1 MASKEK
7 QKKIVSNTAYT
18 IGGALLMNG
27 VLQVLVYPLLNRF
40 MGSDQLGELLYLMGL
55 VAILCPSVG
64 QALNTS
70 RLVVRRD
77 YQVKNGDYNILLLLF
92 GGVGTAVTLMVG
104 KNSMTSVS
112 VIFWTVLLLMTTI
125 FRYYGDVEYRLNL
138 NYRNYFNY
146 YAVLTGGYVAGFGL
160 YLLTK
165 NWFLVFVTG
174 EVAAL
179 IYLAATGTVFH
190 GFFKRSSWFGT
201 AFQRGGF
208 LVVSYLITNL
218 TLNIDRLVLEHL
230 IGHLAVTQYY
240 VTSLIG
246 KTLVLLVAPVN
257 TIIISYLTRNQERMG
272 RKQFLQFTGI
282 GVGVSLVFFTGSQI
296 GTPLFVWLFY
306 GDLYES
312 VKGMMTVVNLSQ
324 ILGVLSA
331 YLFIVVLTFTEEKW
345 QLILQI
351 FHLVIITALVLL
363 FTKNSGIMGFAEAVL
378 IANTIRVAAVIL
390 LGFWKAGD
398 RKAGDRKAQPLKQ

>member
-1 MASKEK
+1 MAAKTN
-7 QKKIVSNTAYT
+7 QKRIVSNTAYT

-27 VLQVLVYPLLNRF
+27 VLQVLVYPLLNRI

-64 QALNTS
+64 QALNTR

-77 YQVKNGDYNILLLLF
+77 YEVSNGDYNILLLLF
-92 GGVGTAVTLMVG
+92 GGVGTAAALIVA
-104 KNSMTSVS
+104 KASMTTPL
-112 VIFWTVLLLMTTI
+112 VILWTVILLMTTI

-138 NYRNYFNY
+138 NYQKYFIY
-146 YAVLTGGYVAGFGL
+146 YTVLTVGYVAGFGL

-165 NWFLVFVTG
+165 NWFLVFITG
-174 EVAAL
+174 EAAAI
-179 IYLAATGTVFH
+179 IYLAATGTVFR
-190 GFFKRSSWFGT
+190 GFFDRSRWFGK

-208 LVVSYLITNL
+208 LVFSYLITNL
-218 TLNIDRLVLEHL
+218 TLNIDRLVLENL

-257 TIIISYLTRNQERMG
+257 TIIISYLTRKQERMN
-272 RKQFLQFTGI
+272 RRQFMMFTGI
-282 GVGVSLVFFTGSQI
+282 GIGVSFVFFICAQI
-296 GTPLFVWLFY
+296 GTPIFVKLFY
-306 GDLYES
+306 SDLYDS
-312 VKGMMTVVNLSQ
+312 VKEMITVVNLSQ

-345 QLILQI
+345 QLLLQI
-351 FHLVIITALVLL
+351 FHLAVIVALVLL
-363 FTKNSGIMGFAEAVL
+363 FTGSGGIMGFAEAVL
-378 IANTIRVAAVIL
+378 IANAIRVAAVIL
-390 LGFWKAGD
+390 LGLVKAG
-398 RKAGDRKAQPLKQ
+398 K

>member
-7 QKKIVSNTAYT
+7 QKRIVSNTAYT

-27 VLQVLVYPLLNRF
+27 VLQILVYPLLNRF
-40 MGSDQLGELLYLMGL
+40 MGSGQLGELLYLMGL

-77 YQVKNGDYNILLLLF
+77 YEVKNGDYNVLLLLF
-92 GGVGTAVTLMVG
+92 GGVGILATLFVA
-104 KNSMTSVS
+104 KNSMTSPAAAV
-112 VIFWTVLLLMTTI
+112 WTAVLLLTTI

-138 NYRNYFNY
+138 NYRNYFMY
-146 YAVLTGGYVAGFGL
+146 YCVLSAGYVAGFGL

-174 EVAAL
+174 EGAAL
-179 IYLAATGTVFH
+179 VYLALTGTVFR
-190 GFFKRSSWFGT
+190 GFFRTGQWFGK
-201 AFQRGGF
+201 ALQRGGF
-208 LVVSYLITNL
+208 LVFSYLITNL

-257 TIIISYLTRNQERMG
+257 TILISYLTRNKERMN
-272 RKQFLQFTGI
+272 RKQFLGFTGI
-282 GVGVSLVFFTGSQI
+282 GVFVSLVFFIGAQI
-296 GTPLFVWLFY
+296 GTPIFIRLFY
-306 GDLYES
+306 GDLYDS
-312 VKGMMTVVNLSQ
+312 VRGMVTVVNLSQ

-345 QLILQI
+345 QLILQLI
-351 FHLVIITALVLL
+351 HLVIITGLVLL
-363 FTKNSGIMGFAEAVL
+363 FTKNSGIMGFAESVL
-378 IANTIRVAAVIL
+378 IANAIRVAAVVL
-390 LGFWKAGD
+390 LGLWKSGNSAI
-398 RKAGDRKAQPLKQ
+398 KKNEE

>member
-27 VLQVLVYPLLNRF
+27 VLQILIYPLLNRM

-77 YQVKNGDYNILLLLF
+77 YEVKNGDYNFLLLLF
-92 GGVGTAVTLMVG
+92 GGIGTVITLVVAKKSMV
-104 KNSMTSVS
+104 SLP
-112 VIFWTVLLLMTTI
+112 VILWTAILLMTTI

-138 NYRNYFNY
+138 NYKRYFIY
-146 YAVLTGGYVAGFGL
+146 YCVLTVGYVAGFGI
-160 YLLTK
+160 YFLTE
-165 NWFLVFVTG
+165 NWFWVFVTG
-174 EVAAL
+174 EVASL
-179 IYLAATGTVFH
+179 IYLGITGSVFH
-190 GFFKRSSWFGT
+190 GFWKTSPFLGE
-201 AFQRGGF
+201 AFRRGVF
-208 LVVSYLITNL
+208 LVFSYLITNL

-257 TIIISYLTRNQERMG
+257 TIIISYLTRKKERMD
-272 RKQFLQFTGI
+272 RKQFLIFTGI
-282 GVGVSLVFFTGSQI
+282 GGAVSLAFFVGAQI
-296 GTPLFVWLFY
+296 GTPIFVKLFY

-312 VKGMMTVVNLSQ
+312 VRGMVTVVNLSQ
-324 ILGVLSA
+324 ILGVFSA

-345 QLILQI
+345 QLILQVV
-351 FHLVIITALVLL
+351 HLVVITALVLI
-363 FTKNSGIMGFAEAVL
+363 FTQKRGIMGFAVSVL
-378 IANTIRVAAVIL
+378 IANGVRVAAVIL
-390 LGFWKAGD
+390 LGVWKA
-398 RKAGDRKAQPLKQ
+398 AGIQKQGNQKNEL

>member
-146 YAVLTGGYVAGFGL
+146 YVVLTVGYVAGFGL

-282 GVGVSLVFFTGSQI
+282 GVGVSLVFFIGSQI

-378 IANTIRVAAVIL
+378 IANVIRVAAVIL

-398 RKAGDRKAQPLKQ
+398 RKAQPLKQ

>member
-1 MASKEK
+1 MASMEK
-7 QKKIVSNTAYT
+7 QKRIVSNTAYT

-27 VLQVLVYPLLNRF
+27 VLQILVYPLLNRF

-77 YQVKNGDYNILLLLF
+77 YGVTNGDYDILLLVF
-92 GGVGTAVTLMVG
+92 GGIGTLVSLCAAKG
-104 KNSMTSVS
+104 SMTSGMTVL
-112 VIFWTVLLLMTTI
+112 WTILLLMITI

-138 NYRNYFNY
+138 NYRKYFCY
-146 YAVLTGGYVAGFGL
+146 YAVLTAGYVAGFGL
-160 YLLTK
+160 YLLTE
-165 NWFLVFVTG
+165 NWFLVFITG
-174 EVAAL
+174 EAACL
-179 IYLAATGTVFH
+179 VYLGATGTVFH
-190 GFFKRSSWFGT
+190 EFFRRSQWFKM
-201 AFQRGGF
+201 ALQRGGF
-208 LVVSYLITNL
+208 LVFSYLITNL
-218 TLNIDRLVLEHL
+218 TLNIDRIVLEHL

-257 TIIISYLTRNQERMG
+257 TIIISYLTRKQERMG
-272 RKQFLQFTGI
+272 RKQFLMFTGI
-282 GVGVSLVFFTGSQI
+282 GLGVSFVFFIGAQV

-306 GDLYES
+306 RDLYES

-351 FHLVIITALVLL
+351 FHLILIVALVLF
-363 FTKNSGIMGFAEAVL
+363 FTGSSGIMGFANAVL
-378 IANTIRVAAVIL
+378 IANAVRVAAVIL
-390 LGFWKAGD
+390 LGLWKSGQKAG
-398 RKAGDRKAQPLKQ
+398 KTV

>member
-1 MASKEK
+1 MAAKTN
-7 QKKIVSNTAYT
+7 QKRIVSNTAYT

-27 VLQVLVYPLLNRF
+27 VLQILVYPLLNRI

-77 YQVKNGDYNILLLLF
+77 YDVSNGDYNILLLLF
-92 GGVGTAVTLMVG
+92 GGVGTVVALIVA
-104 KNSMTSVS
+104 KSSMTTPL
-112 VIFWTVLLLMTTI
+112 IILWTIILLMTTI

-138 NYRNYFNY
+138 NYQKYFIY
-146 YAVLTGGYVAGFGL
+146 YTVLTVGYVAGFGL

-165 NWFLVFVTG
+165 NWFLVFITG
-174 EVAAL
+174 EAAAI
-179 IYLAATGTVFH
+179 IYLAATGTVFR
-190 GFFKRSSWFGT
+190 GFFDRSRWFNK

-208 LVVSYLITNL
+208 LVFSYLITNL
-218 TLNIDRLVLEHL
+218 TLNIDRLVLENL

-246 KTLVLLVAPVN
+246 KTLVLLVAPIN
-257 TIIISYLTRNQERMG
+257 TIIISYLTRKQERMN
-272 RKQFLQFTGI
+272 RKQFMMFTGI
-282 GVGVSLVFFTGSQI
+282 GIGVSFVFFICAQI
-296 GTPLFVWLFY
+296 GTPIFVKLFY
-306 GDLYES
+306 GDLYDS
-312 VKGMMTVVNLSQ
+312 VKGMITVVNLSQ

-345 QLILQI
+345 QLLLQI
-351 FHLVIITALVLL
+351 FHLVVIVALVLL
-363 FTKNSGIMGFAEAVL
+363 FTGSDGIMGFAEAVL
-378 IANTIRVAAVIL
+378 IANATRVAAVIL
-390 LGFWKAGD
+390 LGLIKAG
-398 RKAGDRKAQPLKQ
+398 K

>member
-1 MASKEK
+1 MASIER
-7 QKKIVSNTAYT
+7 QKRIVSNTAYT

-27 VLQVLVYPLLNRF
+27 VLQILVYPLLNRF

-77 YQVKNGDYNILLLLF
+77 YEVSNGDYNILLLAF
-92 GGVGTAVTLMVG
+92 GGIGTLVSLGVA
-104 KNSMTSVS
+104 KDSMTSGMV
-112 VIFWTVLLLMTTI
+112 VLWTVILLMTTI

-138 NYRNYFNY
+138 NYRRYFCY
-146 YAVLTGGYVAGFGL
+146 YAVLTAGYVAGFGL

-165 NWFLVFVTG
+165 NWFLVFITG
-174 EVAAL
+174 EAACL
-179 IYLAATGTVFH
+179 VYLAATGTVFH
-190 GFFKRSSWFGT
+190 EFFRKSQWFGK
-201 AFQRGGF
+201 ALQRGGF
-208 LVVSYLITNL
+208 LVFSYLITNL
-218 TLNIDRLVLEHL
+218 TLNIDRIVLEHL

-257 TIIISYLTRNQERMG
+257 TIIISYLTRKQERMG
-272 RKQFLQFTGI
+272 RKQFLAFTGI
-282 GVGVSLVFFTGSQI
+282 GLGVSLVFFIGSQI

-306 GDLYES
+306 RDLYES

-331 YLFIVVLTFTEEKW
+331 YLFIVVLTFTDEKW
-345 QLILQI
+345 QLFLQI
-351 FHLVIITALVLL
+351 FHLILITVLVLI
-363 FTKNSGIMGFAEAVL
+363 FTGSRGIMGFAVAVL
-378 IANTIRVAAVIL
+378 IANAVRVAAVIL
-390 LGFWKAGD
+390 LGLWKSG
-398 RKAGDRKAQPLKQ
+398 KI

>member
-1 MASKEK
+1 MAAKTN
-7 QKKIVSNTAYT
+7 QKRIVSNTAYT

-27 VLQVLVYPLLNRF
+27 VLQVLVYPLLNRI

-77 YQVKNGDYNILLLLF
+77 YEVSNGDYNILLLLF
-92 GGVGTAVTLMVG
+92 GGVGTAAALIVA
-104 KNSMTSVS
+104 KASMTTPL
-112 VIFWTVLLLMTTI
+112 VILWTVILLMTTI

-138 NYRNYFNY
+138 NYQKYFIY
-146 YAVLTGGYVAGFGL
+146 YTVLTVGYVAGFGL

-165 NWFLVFVTG
+165 NWFLVFITG
-174 EVAAL
+174 EAAAI
-179 IYLAATGTVFH
+179 IYLAATGTVFR
-190 GFFKRSSWFGT
+190 GFFDRSKWFGK

-208 LVVSYLITNL
+208 LVFSYLITNL
-218 TLNIDRLVLEHL
+218 TLNIDRLVLENL

-257 TIIISYLTRNQERMG
+257 TIIISYLTRKQERMN
-272 RKQFLQFTGI
+272 RRQFMMFTGI
-282 GVGVSLVFFTGSQI
+282 GIGVSFVFFICAQI
-296 GTPLFVWLFY
+296 GTPIFVKLFY
-306 GDLYES
+306 SDLYDS
-312 VKGMMTVVNLSQ
+312 VKEMITVVNLSQ

-345 QLILQI
+345 QLLLQI
-351 FHLVIITALVLL
+351 FHLAVIVALVLL
-363 FTKNSGIMGFAEAVL
+363 FTGSGGIMGFAEAVL
-378 IANTIRVAAVIL
+378 IANAIRVAAVIL
-390 LGFWKAGD
+390 LGLVKAGN
-398 RKAGDRKAQPLKQ
+398 

>member
-1 MASKEK
+1 MAAKTN
-7 QKKIVSNTAYT
+7 QKRIVSNTAYT

-27 VLQVLVYPLLNRF
+27 VLQVLVYPLLNRI

-77 YQVKNGDYNILLLLF
+77 YDVSNGDYNILLLLF
-92 GGVGTAVTLMVG
+92 GGVGTVVALVVA
-104 KNSMTSVS
+104 KSSMTTPM
-112 VIFWTVLLLMTTI
+112 VILWTIILLMTTI

-138 NYRNYFNY
+138 NYQKYFIY
-146 YAVLTGGYVAGFGL
+146 YTVLTVGYVAGFGL

-165 NWFLVFVTG
+165 NWFLVFITG
-174 EVAAL
+174 EAAAI
-179 IYLAATGTVFH
+179 IYLAATGTVFR
-190 GFFKRSSWFGT
+190 GFFDRSKWFNK
-201 AFQRGGF
+201 ASQRGGF
-208 LVVSYLITNL
+208 LVFSYLITNL
-218 TLNIDRLVLEHL
+218 TLNIDRLVLENL

-257 TIIISYLTRNQERMG
+257 TIIISYLTRKQERIN
-272 RKQFLQFTGI
+272 RKQFMMFTGI
-282 GVGVSLVFFTGSQI
+282 GIGVSFVFFICAQI
-296 GTPLFVWLFY
+296 GTPIFVKLFY
-306 GDLYES
+306 GDLYDS
-312 VKGMMTVVNLSQ
+312 VKGMITVVNLSQ

-345 QLILQI
+345 QLLLQI
-351 FHLVIITALVLL
+351 FHLVVIVALVLL
-363 FTKNSGIMGFAEAVL
+363 FTGSDGIMGFAEAVL
-378 IANTIRVAAVIL
+378 IANATRVAAVIL
-390 LGFWKAGD
+390 LGLIKAG
-398 RKAGDRKAQPLKQ
+398 K

>member
-272 RKQFLQFTGI
+272 KKQFLQFTGI
-282 GVGVSLVFFTGSQI
+282 GAGVSLVFFIGSQI

-351 FHLVIITALVLL
+351 VHLVIITALVLL

-378 IANTIRVAAVIL
+378 IANAIRVAAVIL
-390 LGFWKAGD
+390 LGLWKAGG
-398 RKAGDRKAQPLKQ
+398 RKSQPLKQ

>member
-1 MASKEK
+1 MTSKTN
-7 QKKIVSNTAYT
+7 QKRIVSNTAYT

-27 VLQVLVYPLLNRF
+27 VLQVLVYPLLNRI

-77 YQVKNGDYNILLLLF
+77 YDVSNGDYNILLLLF
-92 GGVGTAVTLMVG
+92 GGVGTVVALVVA
-104 KNSMTSVS
+104 KSSMTTPM
-112 VIFWTVLLLMTTI
+112 VILWTIILLMTTI

-138 NYRNYFNY
+138 NYQKYFIY
-146 YAVLTGGYVAGFGL
+146 YTVLTVGYVAGFGL

-165 NWFLVFVTG
+165 NWFLVFITG
-174 EVAAL
+174 EAAAI
-179 IYLAATGTVFH
+179 IYLAATGTVFR
-190 GFFKRSSWFGT
+190 GFFDRSKWFNK

-208 LVVSYLITNL
+208 LVFSYLITNL
-218 TLNIDRLVLEHL
+218 TLNIDRLVLENL

-257 TIIISYLTRNQERMG
+257 TIIISYLTRKQERIN
-272 RKQFLQFTGI
+272 RKQFMMFTGI
-282 GVGVSLVFFTGSQI
+282 GIGVSFVFFICAQI
-296 GTPLFVWLFY
+296 GTPIFVKLFY
-306 GDLYES
+306 GDLYDS
-312 VKGMMTVVNLSQ
+312 VKGMITVVNLSQ

-345 QLILQI
+345 QLLLQI
-351 FHLVIITALVLL
+351 FHLAVIVALVLL
-363 FTKNSGIMGFAEAVL
+363 FTGSGGIMGFAEAVL
-378 IANTIRVAAVIL
+378 IANAIRVAAVIL
-390 LGFWKAGD
+390 LGLIKAG
-398 RKAGDRKAQPLKQ
+398 K

>member
-1 MASKEK
+1 MAAKTN
-7 QKKIVSNTAYT
+7 QKRIVSNTAYT

-27 VLQVLVYPLLNRF
+27 VLQILVYPLLNRI

-77 YQVKNGDYNILLLLF
+77 YDVSNGDYNILLLLF
-92 GGVGTAVTLMVG
+92 GGVGTVVALVVA
-104 KNSMTSVS
+104 KSSMTTPM
-112 VIFWTVLLLMTTI
+112 VILWTIILLMTTI

-138 NYRNYFNY
+138 NYQKYFIY
-146 YAVLTGGYVAGFGL
+146 YTVLTVGYVAGFGL

-165 NWFLVFVTG
+165 NWFLVFITG
-174 EVAAL
+174 EAAAI
-179 IYLAATGTVFH
+179 IYLAATGTVFR
-190 GFFKRSSWFGT
+190 GFFDRSRWFGK

-208 LVVSYLITNL
+208 LVFSYLITNL
-218 TLNIDRLVLEHL
+218 TLNIDRLVLENL

-246 KTLVLLVAPVN
+246 KTLVLLVAPIN
-257 TIIISYLTRNQERMG
+257 TIIISYLTRKQERMN
-272 RKQFLQFTGI
+272 RKQFMMFTGI
-282 GVGVSLVFFTGSQI
+282 GIGVSFVFFICAQI
-296 GTPLFVWLFY
+296 GTPIFVKLFY
-306 GDLYES
+306 GDLYDS
-312 VKGMMTVVNLSQ
+312 VKEMITVVNLSQ

-345 QLILQI
+345 QLLLQI
-351 FHLVIITALVLL
+351 FHLVVIVALVLL
-363 FTKNSGIMGFAEAVL
+363 FTGSGGIMGFAEAVL
-378 IANTIRVAAVIL
+378 IANAIRVAAVIL
-390 LGFWKAGD
+390 LGLVKAG
-398 RKAGDRKAQPLKQ
+398 K

>member
-1 MASKEK
+1 MAAKTN
-7 QKKIVSNTAYT
+7 QKRIVSNTAYT

-27 VLQVLVYPLLNRF
+27 VLQILVYPLLNRI

-77 YQVKNGDYNILLLLF
+77 YEVSNGDYNILLLLF
-92 GGVGTAVTLMVG
+92 GGVGTVVALVVA
-104 KNSMTSVS
+104 KASMTTPM
-112 VIFWTVLLLMTTI
+112 VILCTIILLMTTI

-138 NYRNYFNY
+138 NYQKYFIY
-146 YAVLTGGYVAGFGL
+146 YTVLTVGYVAGFGL

-165 NWFLVFVTG
+165 NWFLVFITG
-174 EVAAL
+174 EAAAI
-179 IYLAATGTVFH
+179 IYLAVTGTVFR
-190 GFFKRSSWFGT
+190 GFSDRSRWFNK

-208 LVVSYLITNL
+208 LVFSYLITNL
-218 TLNIDRLVLEHL
+218 TLNIDRLVLENL

-246 KTLVLLVAPVN
+246 KTLVLLVAPIN
-257 TIIISYLTRNQERMG
+257 TIIISYLTRKQERMN
-272 RKQFLQFTGI
+272 RKQFMIFTGI
-282 GVGVSLVFFTGSQI
+282 GIGVSFVFFICAQI
-296 GTPLFVWLFY
+296 GTPIFVKLFY
-306 GDLYES
+306 GDLYDS
-312 VKGMMTVVNLSQ
+312 VKEMITVVNLSQ

-345 QLILQI
+345 QLLLQI
-351 FHLVIITALVLL
+351 LHLVVIVALVLL
-363 FTKNSGIMGFAEAVL
+363 FTGSGGIMGFAGAVL
-378 IANTIRVAAVIL
+378 IANVIRVAAVIM
-390 LGFWKAGD
+390 LGLIKAG
-398 RKAGDRKAQPLKQ
+398 K

>member
-1 MASKEK
+1 MASKTN
-7 QKKIVSNTAYT
+7 QKRIVSNTAYT

-27 VLQVLVYPLLNRF
+27 VLQILVYPLLNRI

-77 YQVKNGDYNILLLLF
+77 YDVSNGDYNILLLLF
-92 GGVGTAVTLMVG
+92 GGVGTVVALVVA
-104 KNSMTSVS
+104 KSSMTTPL
-112 VIFWTVLLLMTTI
+112 VILWTIILLMTTI

-138 NYRNYFNY
+138 NYQKYFIY
-146 YAVLTGGYVAGFGL
+146 YTVLTVGYVAGFGF

-165 NWFLVFVTG
+165 NWFLVFITG
-174 EVAAL
+174 EAAAI
-179 IYLAATGTVFH
+179 IYLAATGTVFR
-190 GFFKRSSWFGT
+190 GFFDRSKWFNK

-208 LVVSYLITNL
+208 LVFSYLITNL
-218 TLNIDRLVLEHL
+218 TLNIDRLVLENL

-246 KTLVLLVAPVN
+246 KTLVLLVAPIN
-257 TIIISYLTRNQERMG
+257 TIIISYLTRKQERMN
-272 RKQFLQFTGI
+272 RKQFMMFTGI
-282 GVGVSLVFFTGSQI
+282 GIGVSLVFFICAQI
-296 GTPLFVWLFY
+296 GTPIFVKLFY
-306 GDLYES
+306 GDLYDS
-312 VKGMMTVVNLSQ
+312 VKQMITVVNLSQ

-345 QLILQI
+345 QLLLQI
-351 FHLVIITALVLL
+351 FHLVVIVALVLL
-363 FTKNSGIMGFAEAVL
+363 FTGSGGIMGFAEAVL
-378 IANTIRVAAVIL
+378 IANAIRVAAVIL
-390 LGFWKAGD
+390 LGLIKAG
-398 RKAGDRKAQPLKQ
+398 K

>member
-1 MASKEK
+1 MAAKTN
-7 QKKIVSNTAYT
+7 QKRIVSNTAYT

-27 VLQVLVYPLLNRF
+27 VLQVLVYPLLNRI

-77 YQVKNGDYNILLLLF
+77 YDVSNGDYNILLLLF
-92 GGVGTAVTLMVG
+92 GGVGTVVALVVA
-104 KNSMTSVS
+104 KSSMTTPM
-112 VIFWTVLLLMTTI
+112 VILWTIILLMTTI

-138 NYRNYFNY
+138 NYQKYFIY
-146 YAVLTGGYVAGFGL
+146 YTVLTVGYVAGFGL

-165 NWFLVFVTG
+165 NWFLVFITG
-174 EVAAL
+174 EAAAI
-179 IYLAATGTVFH
+179 IYLAATGTVFR
-190 GFFKRSSWFGT
+190 GFFDRSKWFNK
-201 AFQRGGF
+201 ASQRGGF
-208 LVVSYLITNL
+208 LVFSYLITNL
-218 TLNIDRLVLEHL
+218 TLNIDRLVLENL

-257 TIIISYLTRNQERMG
+257 TIIISYLTRKQERIN
-272 RKQFLQFTGI
+272 RKQFMMFTGI
-282 GVGVSLVFFTGSQI
+282 GIGVSFVFFICAQI
-296 GTPLFVWLFY
+296 GTPIFVKLFY
-306 GDLYES
+306 GDLYDS
-312 VKGMMTVVNLSQ
+312 VKGMITVVNLSQ

-345 QLILQI
+345 QLLLQI
-351 FHLVIITALVLL
+351 FHLVVIVALVLL
-363 FTKNSGIMGFAEAVL
+363 FTGSGGIMGFAEAVL
-378 IANTIRVAAVIL
+378 IANAIRVAAVIL
-390 LGFWKAGD
+390 LGLIKAG
-398 RKAGDRKAQPLKQ
+398 K

>member
-1 MASKEK
+1 
-7 QKKIVSNTAYT
+7 
-18 IGGALLMNG
+18 MNG

-92 GGVGTAVTLMVG
+92 GGMGTVVTLMVG

-146 YAVLTGGYVAGFGL
+146 YAVLTVGYVAGFGL

-282 GVGVSLVFFTGSQI
+282 GVGVSLVF
-296 GTPLFVWLFY
+296 L
-306 GDLYES
+306 
-312 VKGMMTVVNLSQ
+312 
-324 ILGVLSA
+324 
-331 YLFIVVLTFTEEKW
+331 
-345 QLILQI
+345 
-351 FHLVIITALVLL
+351 
-363 FTKNSGIMGFAEAVL
+363 
-378 IANTIRVAAVIL
+378 
-390 LGFWKAGD
+390 
-398 RKAGDRKAQPLKQ
+398 

>member
-1 MASKEK
+1 MAAKTN
-7 QKKIVSNTAYT
+7 QKRIVSNTAYT

-27 VLQVLVYPLLNRF
+27 VLQVLVYPLLNRI

-77 YQVKNGDYNILLLLF
+77 YDVSNGDYNILLLLF
-92 GGVGTAVTLMVG
+92 GGIGTVVALVVA
-104 KNSMTSVS
+104 KSSMTTPM
-112 VIFWTVLLLMTTI
+112 VILWTIILLMTTI

-138 NYRNYFNY
+138 NYQKYFIY
-146 YAVLTGGYVAGFGL
+146 YTVLTVGYVAGFGL

-165 NWFLVFVTG
+165 NWFLVFITG
-174 EVAAL
+174 EAAAI
-179 IYLAATGTVFH
+179 IYLAATGTVFR
-190 GFFKRSSWFGT
+190 GFFDRSKWFNK

-208 LVVSYLITNL
+208 LVFSYLITNL
-218 TLNIDRLVLEHL
+218 TLNIDRLVLENL

-257 TIIISYLTRNQERMG
+257 TIIISYLTRKQERIN
-272 RKQFLQFTGI
+272 RKQFMMFTGI
-282 GVGVSLVFFTGSQI
+282 GIGVSFVFFICAQI
-296 GTPLFVWLFY
+296 GTPIFVKLFY
-306 GDLYES
+306 GDLYDS
-312 VKGMMTVVNLSQ
+312 VKGMITVVNLSQ

-345 QLILQI
+345 QLLLQI
-351 FHLVIITALVLL
+351 FHLVVIVALVLL
-363 FTKNSGIMGFAEAVL
+363 FTGSGGIMGFAEAVL
-378 IANTIRVAAVIL
+378 IANAIRVAAVIL
-390 LGFWKAGD
+390 LGLIKAG
-398 RKAGDRKAQPLKQ
+398 K

>member
-1 MASKEK
+1 MAAKTN
-7 QKKIVSNTAYT
+7 QKRIVSNTAYT

-27 VLQVLVYPLLNRF
+27 VLQIFVYPLLNRI

-77 YQVKNGDYNILLLLF
+77 YDVSNGDYNILLLLF
-92 GGVGTAVTLMVG
+92 GGVGTVVALVVAKT
-104 KNSMTSVS
+104 SMTTPMVS
-112 VIFWTVLLLMTTI
+112 LWTIILLMTTI

-138 NYRNYFNY
+138 NYQKYFIY
-146 YAVLTGGYVAGFGL
+146 YTVLTVGYVAGFGL

-165 NWFLVFVTG
+165 NWFLVFITG
-174 EVAAL
+174 EVAA
-179 IYLAATGTVFH
+179 IVYLAATGTVFR
-190 GFFKRSSWFGT
+190 GFFDRSKWFGK

-208 LVVSYLITNL
+208 LVFSYLITNL
-218 TLNIDRLVLEHL
+218 TLNIDRLVLENQ

-246 KTLVLLVAPVN
+246 KTLVLLVAPIN
-257 TIIISYLTRNQERMG
+257 TIIISYLTRKQERMN
-272 RKQFLQFTGI
+272 RKQFMMFTGI
-282 GVGVSLVFFTGSQI
+282 GIGVSLVFFICAQI
-296 GTPLFVWLFY
+296 GTPIFVKLFY
-306 GDLYES
+306 GDLYDS
-312 VKGMMTVVNLSQ
+312 VKQMITVVNLSQ

-345 QLILQI
+345 QLLLQI
-351 FHLVIITALVLL
+351 FHLVVILALVLL
-363 FTKNSGIMGFAEAVL
+363 FTGSGGIMGFAGAVL
-378 IANTIRVAAVIL
+378 IANAIRVAAVIL
-390 LGFWKAGD
+390 LGLVKAG
-398 RKAGDRKAQPLKQ
+398 K